1 MRVDE
6 NANEILIK
14 QLQKEGNENLI
25 EDYYSLDDLIQ
36 ADDLQIKNGSIEDYL
51 LK

>member
-1 MRVDE
+1 
-6 NANEILIK
+6 LIK
-14 QLQKEGNENLI
+14 QLQKEGNSNLI

-36 ADDLQIKNGSIEDYL
+36 ADDLHIKNVTIEEYL